1 MMPRG
6 PRGVAAHDRAA
17 RSRCKIALLD
27 VYFGPGRC
35 GSAGGGRGAVI
46 WSEGRR
52 GARPLC
58 RACGARA

>member
-17 RSRCKIALLD
+17 CSRSRCLMFISDLVA
-27 VYFGPGRC
+27 VA
-35 GSAGGGRGAVI
+35 AGGGRGAVI

-52 GARPLC
+52 DVRPLW
-58 RACGARA
+58 RACGVRA